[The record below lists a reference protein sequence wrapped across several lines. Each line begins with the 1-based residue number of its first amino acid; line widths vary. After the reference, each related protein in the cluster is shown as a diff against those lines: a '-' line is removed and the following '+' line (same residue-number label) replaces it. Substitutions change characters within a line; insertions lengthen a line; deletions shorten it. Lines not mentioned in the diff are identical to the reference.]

1 MPSSNVEF
9 WQKKFKR
16 NVDRDKET
24 EKQLNELGWNL
35 IVIWE
40 CELKED
46 GFLKTLP
53 DRIKEHQQEHD
64 NGT

>member
-24 EKQLNELGWNL
+24 EKQLN
-35 IVIWE
+35 VIWE

-53 DRIKEHQQEHD
+53 DRIKEHKQEHD

>member
-9 WQKKFKR
+9 WQKKFKQ

-35 IVIWE
+35 IVVWE
-40 CELKED
+40 CELKSD
-46 GFLKTLP
+46 KFLKSLP
-53 DRIKEHQQEHD
+53 SLILNKRNCQ
-64 NGT
+64 